1 MARKPVEPH
10 TLMVGSQELS
20 TFFPQQEHTLPER
33 TVPRDAAAIAA
44 DFTSPPIAE
53 VSLAVVFQPIAL
65 GVVEAADLWRRHFAE
80 EFPTVEEQAPLR
92 LPQERFDGLPSST
105 PQFGI
110 ELVGTPSLPRLWFT
124 NQKGDELVQV
134 QNDWFARNWREG
146 EGSHQPYPLYPHV
159 REAFAADLAK
169 FESFLSD
176 NDLGP
181 LRVIQAEVTYINHI
195 DQPDLSQVLVAVSPV
210 EGLPSPESVSFG
222 YQYVLVEGGAS
233 IGRLHLQANKAVH
246 RKRGEITVL
255 TITARGR
262 PLREGIEGALGFL
275 DRGAN
280 EALSAFVKSTRPE
293 MHQKWSA
300 G

>member
-1 MARKPVEPH
+1 MS
-10 TLMVGSQELS
+10 TL
-20 TFFPQQEHTLPER
+20 FPQQEHTLRER
-33 TVPRDAAAIAA
+33 TVRRDAAAIAA
-44 DFTSPPIAE
+44 DFKSPPIAE
-53 VSLAVVFQPIAL
+53 VSLAIVFQPIAL
-65 GVVEAADLWRRHFAE
+65 GVIEAADLWRSRFAE

-110 ELVGTPSLPRLWFT
+110 ELARTPTLPRLWFT
-124 NQKGDELVQV
+124 NERGDELIQV

-146 EGSHQPYPLYPHV
+146 EGSRQPYPLYPHI
-159 REAFAADLAK
+159 REAFATDLAK
-169 FESFLSD
+169 FASFVSD

-195 DQPDLSQVLVAVSPV
+195 DESDLSRVLLAVSRV
-210 EGLPSPESVSFG
+210 GHLPQSESISFG
-222 YQYVLVEGGAS
+222 MQYVLVEDETP

-246 RKRGEITVL
+246 RKRGDITL
-255 TITARGR
+255 LQITARGR
-262 PLREGIEGALGFL
+262 PLGEGIEGALAFL
-275 DRGAN
+275 DRGAD
-280 EALSAFVKSTRPE
+280 EALSSFVNSTRPE

>member
-1 MARKPVEPH
+1 
-10 TLMVGSQELS
+10 
-20 TFFPQQEHTLPER
+20 
-33 TVPRDAAAIAA
+33 
-44 DFTSPPIAE
+44 

-65 GVVEAADLWRRHFAE
+65 GVVRAADLWRSRFAE
-80 EFPTVEEQAPLR
+80 EFPTVEEQASLR

-124 NQKGDELVQV
+124 NERGDELVQI

-146 EGSHQPYPLYPHV
+146 EGSHQAYPLYPHV
-159 REAFAADLAK
+159 REAFATDLAK
-169 FESFLSD
+169 FASFLSE

-181 LRVIQAEVTYINHI
+181 LRIVQAEVTYINHI
-195 DQPDLSQVLVAVSPV
+195 DEPDLSRVLLAVSHV
-210 EGLPSPESVSFG
+210 EPLPPPESVSFG
-222 YQYVLVEGGAS
+222 TQYVLVEDGAP

-262 PLREGIEGALGFL
+262 PLGEGIEGALAFL
-275 DRGAN
+275 DRGAD
-280 EALSAFVKSTRPE
+280 EALSAFVNSTRPE